1 MGINYIEMPDRTSEN
16 ETYEDETALLVEIVA
31 EQSDWETGAWRDVQP
46 EIRTAAIAAFNAG
59 IHARKN
65 MLPPTTTANAATNT
79 NANIEIGIRLTD
91 DEEMASLNG
100 KWRHIERPT
109 NVLSF
114 PNGVDNLEAD
124 FGELTVLLGDVVL
137 ARETIEAEA
146 EAANLPPVNHVK
158 HLVVHGVLHLL
169 GFDHE
174 IEHEADIMEALEVD
188 VLATIGVASPY
199 EDKTKENV
207 S

>member
-1 MGINYIEMPDRTSEN
+1 MTTQTFTVVGITEHNGNVKVR
-16 ETYEDETALLVEIVA
+16 
-31 EQSDWETGAWRDVQP
+31 
-46 EIRTAAIAAFNAG
+46 F
-59 IHARKN
+59 
-65 MLPPTTTANAATNT
+65 
-79 NANIEIGIRLTD
+79 TD
-91 DEEMASLNG
+91 DMVRRVKQFS

-114 PNGVDNLEAD
+114 PNGADNLEAD

-199 EDKTKENV
+199 EDKKKENV